1 MFVTNVE
8 GRSGL
13 LSPCLFPPPPLQTPQ
28 ESSYFYCSR
37 NDTQAINFV
46 SKNRAHQGLDVFSS
60 GVRIY

>member
-13 LSPCLFPPPPLQTPQ
+13 LSPCCSPPPPAPCRPPQ
-28 ESSYFYCSR
+28 GSPPASLLVSR

-46 SKNRAHQGLDVFSS
+46 SKNRAHQGLDVFSN
-60 GVRIY
+60 